1 MKDFLKSQLAR
12 AQSPLHGRN
21 IVREYLQARILASL
35 QRSGAMVALAFHG
48 GTALRFLYA
57 IPRYS
62 EDLDFALER
71 PTAKYDFRTLLH
83 SIRAE
88 LAAEDYGL
96 ALKVN
101 DRRTVHSAFVR
112 FPNLFYELKL
122 SPHPD
127 ETLSIRIEVDTNP
140 PSGAALETTL
150 VRRHTTLRLQH
161 HDRASLLAG
170 KMHALLQRP
179 YTKGRDIY
187 DLIWYLSDPNWP
199 EPNIELLHN
208 ALRQTEWSG
217 ELPTIDTW
225 RQILREKIEQL
236 SWPQVIAD
244 VEPFLENESER
255 QLLTLENM
263 RLLLQS

>member
-1 MKDFLKSQLAR
+1 M
-12 AQSPLHGRN
+12 
-21 IVREYLQARILASL
+21 
-35 QRSGAMVALAFHG
+35 
-48 GTALRFLYA
+48 
-57 IPRYS
+57 
-62 EDLDFALER
+62 
-71 PTAKYDFRTLLH
+71 
-83 SIRAE
+83 
-88 LAAEDYGL
+88 
-96 ALKVN
+96 
-101 DRRTVHSAFVR
+101 
-112 FPNLFYELKL
+112 
-122 SPHPD
+122 
-127 ETLSIRIEVDTNP
+127 DTNP